1 MANMGSRKHLKRFKA
16 PKNWNIHPKIKK
28 WTVKPSP
35 GSHSIENS
43 LSLLIVVRDILKL
56 ADNAREAKRIIN
68 TGNVL
73 VDGRIIKNY
82 KFTIGFMDVIQIPK
96 TEDVYR
102 VLPDLKGRLTL
113 HPITA
118 ENANIKLAKVYN
130 KTTLKKGLNQLNLH
144 DGRNIIS
151 NEKTTAGDVVKLQIP
166 TQEILEVYNFQEG
179 ANVLVTNGKH
189 TGEIGHIKEV
199 IINKSSNKNTVLVE
213 NDKKKEFLTLMSY
226 TFVIGEDNH
235 EILKFYS
242 LEVN

>member
-16 PKNWNIHPKIKK
+16 PKNWNVHPKMKK

-96 TEDVYR
+96 TEDAYR

-113 HPITA
+113 HPITV
-118 ENANIKLAKVYN
+118 ENANIKLTKVYN

-179 ANVLVTNGKH
+179 ANVLVTDGKH

-199 IINKSSNKNTVLVE
+199 VINKSSNKNTVLVE
-213 NDKKKEFLTLMSY
+213 NDKKKEFLTLMDY
-226 TFVIGEDNH
+226 TFVIGEENR
-235 EILKFYS
+235 EILEFYS